1 MFTGCIIYPG
11 YCIASCSSGNH
22 SLLNGFILS
31 SQRPISL
38 PHLLHNRIVKCS
50 ETLNADFDDNVE
62 LVTVWADYMSAI
74 NWIYKDGD
82 NKWTATDN
90 GKKWLEKCYNT
101 KDVAYE

>member
-1 MFTGCIIYPG
+1 MAAAADNTKKGKHHHHKSALMAAARILVYLTKEGKSIDD
-11 YCIASCSSGNH
+11 IA
-22 SLLNGFILS
+22 
-31 SQRPISL
+31 
-38 PHLLHNRIVKCS
+38 K
-50 ETLNADFDDNVE
+50 DFDDNVE

>member
-1 MFTGCIIYPG
+1 
-11 YCIASCSSGNH
+11 
-22 SLLNGFILS
+22 
-31 SQRPISL
+31 
-38 PHLLHNRIVKCS
+38 
-50 ETLNADFDDNVE
+50 LNADFDDNVE

>member
-1 MFTGCIIYPG
+1 MY
-11 YCIASCSSGNH
+11 YLSWLLH
-22 SLLNGFILS
+22 SLLFFWEPFSFEWFYFIFPAS
-31 SQRPISL
+31 ISL